1 MDVETKVQIES
12 PPVIVVP
19 PRKPKIL
26 LHEPDETFDVA
37 FCCAK
42 GNRTSCDKALL
53 QWFAKTMVSGAVLTF
68 CFYRLSNSSESS
80 EYYTS
85 MVSLIVGNYIGTTA
99 QASQRK
105 ADDKK

>member
-1 MDVETKVQIES
+1 M
-12 PPVIVVP
+12 
-19 PRKPKIL
+19 
-26 LHEPDETFDVA
+26 LHEPDETFDVT

-53 QWFAKTMVSGAVLTF
+53 QWFSKTLVSGAVLSF
-68 CFYRLSNSSESS
+68 CFYRLSNSSDSS

-85 MVSLIVGNYIGTTA
+85 TISLIIGTYLGTH

>member
-1 MDVETKVQIES
+1 MEDEAKVAIEP
-12 PPVIVVP
+12 PPVVIVP
-19 PRKPKIL
+19 PKQKIL
-26 LHEPDETFDVA
+26 LHEPDETYDVA

-80 EYYTS
+80 EWYTS
-85 MVSLIVGNYIGTTA
+85 MISLIVGNYIGHTT
-99 QASQRK
+99 QATE
-105 ADDKK
+105 KKPKPNP